1 MPSVV
6 LILNRNPD
14 FNKGINKVLKMIAMM
29 PGPIDQ
35 VTSFIMQRFH
45 VGTLTAQNLLS
56 FLRFL
61 SKVASEET
69 PVANAA
75 LDML

>member
-1 MPSVV
+1 M

-35 VTSFIMQRFH
+35 VSSFIIQRFH
-45 VGTLTAQNLLS
+45 VGTLTA
-56 FLRFL
+56 
-61 SKVASEET
+61 
-69 PVANAA
+69 
-75 LDML
+75 